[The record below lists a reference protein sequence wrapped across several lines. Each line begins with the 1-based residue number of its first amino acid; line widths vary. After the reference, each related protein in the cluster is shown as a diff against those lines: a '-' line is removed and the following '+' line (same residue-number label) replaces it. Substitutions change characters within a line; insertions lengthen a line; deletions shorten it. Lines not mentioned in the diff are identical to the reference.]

1 MEHTMEHSE
10 MAETAA
16 QDRGYTLT
24 RTYDAPRA
32 KVWRAISEADLFAQW
47 FGAQVDLVIHS
58 WDLRE
63 GGEWTGTMT
72 YEGTEIPWAGRFVEV
87 DEPSRL
93 AVQITDEGTVKD
105 TDDVLTYT
113 LTDKGDQTLLEIRQS
128 GGGLTDEQ
136 YEQAREGTAGFLEE
150 LAKVAATL

>member
-1 MEHTMEHSE
+1 
-10 MAETAA
+10 MAETAPE
-16 QDRGYTLT
+16 DRGYTLT

-32 KVWRAISEADLFAQW
+32 KVWRAISEADLFARW
-47 FGAQVDLVIHS
+47 FGAEVDLVIHS
-58 WDLRE
+58 WDLRQ
-63 GGEWTGTMT
+63 GGEWSGTMT
-72 YEGTEIPWAGRFVEV
+72 YQGTEIPWAGRFVEV

-113 LTDKGDQTLLEIRQS
+113 LTDKGEQTVLELSQR

-136 YEQAREGTAGFLEE
+136 YEQAREGTAGFLDEM
-150 LAKVAATL
+150 AKVIATL